1 MNDYLTR
8 QLVADRQTAMITTA
22 RHRAQVRE
30 ALAARR
36 SQTGGQARPQMR
48 VPRIPV
54 RRTASTTA

>member
-8 QLVADRQTAMITTA
+8 QLTADRQTAMIAAA

-36 SQTGGQARPQMR
+36 SQTGGRARPQGR
-48 VPRIPV
+48 VLRFPV

>member
-8 QLVADRQTAMITTA
+8 QLTADRQTAMIAAA

-36 SQTGGQARPQMR
+36 SQTGDRARPR
-48 VPRIPV
+48 VRVLRFTV